1 QIVCFAFLVAFIL
14 SFTYIPMI
22 SALFLSKKVS
32 DKRTFSDKMMAYLQK
47 LYMPVIKKAIRIKYV
62 VVIIATSIFMLSL
75 FLFSRLGGEFL
86 PQLQEGDFALHCILP
101 QGSSLSQSIETS
113 MQAER
118 ILKTFPEVKT

>member
-47 LYMPVIKKAIRIKYV
+47 LYMRVIKKVIRIKYV
-62 VVIIATSIFMLSL
+62 VVVIATSIFIFSL

-86 PQLQEGDFALHCILP
+86 PELQEGNFDLHFV
-101 QGSSLSQSIETS
+101 LSQHN
-113 MQAER
+113 
-118 ILKTFPEVKT
+118 